1 MKIIKRMT
9 QEDISKLNTFI
20 PFPMVIYNHERI
32 LFHNALFEELAIS
45 DAYMMD
51 YAQNYTLKELGR
63 AELDITSEN
72 ENALS
77 FVLSNQQVVIDDVE
91 CFLTF
96 LIDNTENKAQGTK
109 LIKMCELRD
118 RMLDI
123 NTSIITMSD
132 LNEALNFILENAL
145 KAIEKASM
153 GTVFILENNNFKV
166 ASYVGFT
173 KELEE
178 FLLPFK
184 DAFLYVATD
193 GKMDRIVST
202 GNFQDFE
209 RCYPI
214 KTDLGDDFVI
224 HSTISS
230 PIYIKEAFMGMINI
244 DSTIKNAFDEDDI
257 KAMEFVRNNIELAI
271 TNHLTY
277 SHNASQSKHDSLTH
291 LYNRYFFAEQFELAK
306 ENAISNKEKFF
317 VVMIDIDGLK
327 NINDEYG
334 HLAGDKVIVR
344 ISSEIFRNSSN
355 HDIVARFGGD
365 EFVGIFLNTKIEALE
380 LLLDTIKLGMTESP
394 VFYESSKI
402 TPSFSYG
409 IASFPDDG
417 CELSELI
424 KIADERMYTK
434 KRKDAELKF
443 NRYCGV

>member
-1 MKIIKRMT
+1 MEIIKRMT
-9 QEDISKLNTFI
+9 LEDVLQLSTFI
-20 PFPMVIYNHERI
+20 PFPMVIYNHKRI

-51 YAQNYTLKELGR
+51 YAQNHTLKELGR

-72 ENALS
+72 EKTRS
-77 FVLSNQQVVIDDVE
+77 YVLSNQQVVIDDVD

-123 NTSIITMSD
+123 NNSIITMSD
-132 LNEALNFILENAL
+132 LNEALKFILENAL
-145 KAIEKASM
+145 KALEKASM
-153 GTVFILENNNFKV
+153 GTVFILDNKFFKV

-173 KELEE
+173 KELDE
-178 FLLPFK
+178 FLLPLK

-202 GNFQDFE
+202 GNFQEFA
-209 RCYPI
+209 RRYPI
-214 KTDLGDDFVI
+214 KTNLGEDSVL

-244 DSTIKNAFDEDDI
+244 DSTIKNAFDEDDVR
-257 KAMEFVRNNIELAI
+257 AMEFVRNNIEIAI
-271 TNHLTY
+271 TNHLAY
-277 SHNASQSKHDSLTH
+277 SNNASRSKHDSLTH
-291 LYNRYFFAEQFELAK
+291 LYNRYFFADQFEQIK
-306 ENAISNKEKFF
+306 ENAISNNEKFF
-317 VVMIDIDGLK
+317 MVMVDIDGLK

-334 HLAGDKVIVR
+334 HLAGDMVIVR

-355 HDIVARFGGD
+355 QDIVARFGGD

-380 LLLDTIKLGMTESP
+380 LSLDSIKLKLKADPIDYQTSQ
-394 VFYESSKI
+394 I
-402 TPSFSYG
+402 TPSFTYG
-409 IASFPDDG
+409 ISSFPDDG
-417 CELSELI
+417 CELTELI
-424 KIADERMYTK
+424 KTADERMYTK
-434 KRKDAELKF
+434 KRLRTKIQ
-443 NRYCGV
+443 